1 MRLHC
6 WVRGKVQGVWYR
18 AGAEQQALRLGLR
31 GWVRNLPG
39 GEVECVL
46 EGPDERVEQMVEW
59 LWKGPPLARVEDV
72 RTRLEA
78 EQGLARFEV
87 RR

>member
-1 MRLHC
+1 M
-6 WVRGKVQGVWYR
+6 RGKVQGVWYR
-18 AGAEQQALRLGLR
+18 ASAERQAARLGLR
-31 GWVRNLPG
+31 GWVRNLPS

-59 LWKGPPLARVEDV
+59 LWKGPPLARVEGV
-72 RTRLEA
+72 RTQHEP
-78 EQGLARFEV
+78 EEGLAGFEV